1 MMSRVRS
8 KVNEHNSYFVR
19 ICTQGGFAVL
29 FRQETQVDMPSSPSS
44 DDNSFR
50 EQILETA
57 RAQVR
62 RHGEAKT
69 NVVDIARAL
78 GTSHTTIYRHFRS
91 KADIFDALVV
101 EMMRDEEE
109 MAKKFVEAK
118 GSFAERLEGMVMAL
132 HARKRERF
140 TADAEVY
147 GLYRRIV
154 EERPE
159 IIAAY
164 SKAMTSLVG
173 RILADARKRGEIRV
187 DDVEAAAG
195 VVRDAV
201 TVFVHPVHV
210 ATAVAA
216 NLPSERMARN
226 VVRTIC
232 AGFKAGA
239 KLT

>member
-1 MMSRVRS
+1 MKS
-8 KVNEHNSYFVR
+8 KTSTPATPYP
-19 ICTQGGFAVL
+19 A
-29 FRQETQVDMPSSPSS
+29 
-44 DDNSFR
+44 DDISFR
-50 EQILETA
+50 AQILDTA

-62 RHGEAKT
+62 RHGESKT

-101 EMMRDEEE
+101 EAMRDEEE
-109 MAKKFVEAK
+109 MASRFVEAE
-118 GSFAERLEGMVMAL
+118 GPFAERLEGMVLAL

-164 SKAMTSLVG
+164 SQAMTALIA
-173 RILADARKRGEIRV
+173 RILTDAQKRGEIRV
-187 DDVEAAAG
+187 HDIEAAAG

-201 TVFVHPVHV
+201 TVFVHPAHV
-210 ATAVAA
+210 AAAVAA
-216 NLPSERMARN
+216 GLPSEKMARN
-226 VVRTIC
+226 VVRTLC
-232 AGFKAGA
+232 AGFRVGA
-239 KLT
+239 DLT

>member
-1 MMSRVRS
+1 MKS
-8 KVNEHNSYFVR
+8 KTS
-19 ICTQGGFAVL
+19 IPATL
-29 FRQETQVDMPSSPSS
+29 SSTEEI
-44 DDNSFR
+44 SFR
-50 EQILETA
+50 AQILDTA

-101 EMMRDEEE
+101 EAMRDEEE
-109 MAKKFVEAK
+109 MACRFVEAE
-118 GSFAERLEGMVMAL
+118 GPFAERLEGMVLAL

-164 SKAMTSLVG
+164 SQAMTALIA
-173 RILADARKRGEIRV
+173 RILADAKKRGEIRV
-187 DDVEAAAG
+187 DDIEAAAG

-201 TVFVHPVHV
+201 TVFVHPAHV
-210 ATAVAA
+210 AAAVAA
-216 NLPSERMARN
+216 GLPSEKMARN
-226 VVRTIC
+226 VVRTLC
-232 AGFKAGA
+232 AGFRAGA
-239 KLT
+239 ELT

>member
-1 MMSRVRS
+1 MPATPSPT
-8 KVNEHNSYFVR
+8 E
-19 ICTQGGFAVL
+19 
-29 FRQETQVDMPSSPSS
+29 ET
-44 DDNSFR
+44 SFR
-50 EQILETA
+50 AQILDTA

-101 EMMRDEEE
+101 EAMRDEEE
-109 MAKKFVEAK
+109 MASRFVEAE
-118 GSFAERLEGMVMAL
+118 GPFAERLEGMVLAL
-132 HARKRERF
+132 NARKRERF

-164 SKAMTSLVG
+164 SRAMTALIA
-173 RILADARKRGEIRV
+173 RILADAKKRGEIRV
-187 DDVEAAAG
+187 DDIEAAAG

-201 TVFVHPVHV
+201 TVFVHPAHV
-210 ATAVAA
+210 AAAVAA
-216 NLPSERMARN
+216 NLPSEKMARN
-226 VVRTIC
+226 VVRTLC
-232 AGFKAGA
+232 AGFRAGA
-239 KLT
+239 ELT